1 MAYWVKGMLDDKRLK
16 EIGKNVPAMLK
27 QGELAKDENFRGL
40 ANFYLDNA
48 LVALNTA
55 RLLEEVSAKKEIKRN
70 FPFLSESFESYLWI
84 INTSYYSMFYMAGAL
99 LAGIGIK
106 VKSEIGVHKKTFDA
120 FAYYFYLTKK
130 IAKHYLEEF
139 EEAQEQ
145 SAQLLGTEESIEI
158 MQRKAKELIA
168 KYDFEM
174 GKRGWLT
181 YNIGEKAKESKAQ
194 TSLKRAVEFYNECL
208 KIIPEINK

>member
-1 MAYWVKGMLDDKRLK
+1 MLDDKRLK

-27 QGELAKDENFRGL
+27 QGDISKDENYKNL
-40 ANFYLDNA
+40 VKFYLDNA
-48 LVALNTA
+48 VIALNTA
-55 RLLEEVSAKKEIKRN
+55 RILNEVSARGDIKRQ
-70 FPFLSESFESYLWI
+70 FPFVNESFESYLWI

-99 LAGIGIK
+99 LASIGIK
-106 VKSEIGVHKKTFDA
+106 VKSEIGVHRKTFDSLV
-120 FAYYFYLTKK
+120 YYFYLAKK

-145 SAQLLGTEESIEI
+145 SAQLLGTEEPIEI

-174 GKRGWLT
+174 GKRGWFT
-181 YNIGEKAKESKAQ
+181 YNIGEKAKESKAA
-194 TSLKRAVEFYNECL
+194 TSLARAIEFYNECL
-208 KIIPEINK
+208 KILHGMNT